1 MAITSAQQEVLKI
14 VVGLFNAVPGKSNF
28 DGLSALVDE
37 GMTSLQIA
45 EALDDIPL
53 FVNDI
58 VGSASTIPAKVAI
71 LMNNFG
77 LSTAGDLNPNSA
89 ASQANAYFTLRLGEG
104 AQFGTIVNEAVQY
117 LSAATVP
124 AEFANTVTLLNNKA
138 TVSEYYSVTKGLQ
151 ASTLAELQQ
160 ILSKVTATSDVSTP
174 EKIDALI
181 AQATDSVA
189 PEATAATFDYVEN
202 ATDATVLGTVAAT
215 DNVGVTGFEIVS
227 GNDSSFFA
235 IDASGKITLTA
246 AGVASAANDF
256 EADPNSVTLG
266 VVALDVAGNRSA
278 AVDVILNETDVDD
291 VAPAIDIDNPASI
304 SGSTITMNFNEA
316 LKSGSIPAGTSF
328 TVLQGS
334 TAIGVNSV
342 TVSGSSVTLG
352 LSSAPTDAVTV
363 SYVAPS
369 TNPLQ
374 DAQGNKVADISA
386 LNADIDT
393 AAPTLVSSTPAD
405 NIVDVA
411 VADNIVLTFSEPIK
425 AGTGDIKIVSSTG
438 ADDRT
443 ISITDPQVA
452 ISGNTVTINPTTDLS
467 PGLDY
472 SIQMAVGVL
481 KDNSDLDFAG
491 LIGATALNFTTV
503 QPVTE
508 RLTSSSDIKSG
519 NVFDGSLDILSG
531 QSVETLTAGD
541 RLTATGS
548 NTALNAAIQEYAHS
562 VLPLKLT
569 GIETVN
575 VSATTLLPTGAAAG
589 APTLNLANAD
599 TSTKNF
605 SISGQVQNFTLTN
618 IPNVISAMG
627 ITAAGNGADFTG
639 TFASTALAG
648 ASDSTTLTL
657 NQLTGGATPA
667 ANATD
672 VTLQPSSAGSGF
684 ETLNIISSGGVPNN
698 LRSLTDGNGTSLGTV
713 NFSGSQNLWI
723 TNALDDTVTTVNAS
737 GTSPMTGNLVVT
749 VGAASGNVATTGG
762 SGDDT
767 LTYAGTYNTSD
778 VINGGAD
785 TAAFTTDGLVAQKD
799 TLSLTNATA
808 IVTAKQTNVSN
819 IETIQVSNA
828 LNGALNLTHFGAVNA
843 KLTGGLGAASTITYT
858 SGTGGLVIDTT
869 DTGANTLGITMSG
882 SATTDTLNVDIK
894 NADMGAAFTTTGVE
908 TVNLRSMIGEDGT
921 VADGGANTA
930 TAITLTDTAATETLN
945 ISGDQAFTLT
955 GAVTA
960 NVINAGSM
968 SGAFTMAAST
978 VATGGAQIT
987 GGSGNDTLC
996 GSGVNDIITGG
1007 AGNDRIIGSGNQGA
1021 LVANQADLLTG
1032 GAGVD
1037 TFVFY
1042 DTLAGAATVSNA
1054 TNVTLTQITDFV
1066 AGTDKIALI
1075 TGGPATSVNLNTAQ
1089 TISTAAN
1096 AGAIIT
1102 GMTALT
1108 TGSVVAGALQAAVV
1122 TVSGGAA
1129 AGTYLYVN
1137 DTTAGLSATNDMLI
1151 NITGV
1156 SGTITSSDF
1165 VFA

>member
-1 MAITSAQQEVLKI
+1 MAITSTQQEVLKI

-28 DGLSALVDE
+28 DGLSALLDG
-37 GMTSLQIA
+37 GMTSLQVA

-58 VGSASTIPAKVAI
+58 IGNAATVPAKVAI

-89 ASQANAYFTLRLGEG
+89 ASQANAFFTARIEG
-104 AQFGTIVNEAVQY
+104 GATFGAIVDEAVQF
-117 LSAATVP
+117 LSTGSVP
-124 AEFANTVTLLNNKA
+124 AEFADTAALLNNKA
-138 TVSEYYSVTKGLQ
+138 AVAEYYSVTKGLS
-151 ASTLAELQQ
+151 ASTLEGLQQ
-160 ILSKVTATSDVSTP
+160 IISKVTATTDVSTP
-174 EKIDALI
+174 AALDNVI
-181 AQATDSVA
+181 AQATDGVA

-266 VVALDVAGNRSA
+266 VVALDAAGNQSA

-291 VAPAIDIDNPASI
+291 IAPAIDVDNPASI
-304 SGSTITMNFNEA
+304 SGSTITMNFDEA
-316 LKSGSIPAGTSF
+316 LKAGSIPAGTSF

-334 TAIGVNSV
+334 TVISVNTV
-342 TVSGSSVTLG
+342 TVSGSSVALG
-352 LSSAPTDAVTV
+352 LSSAPTAAVTV
-363 SYVAPS
+363 SYVAPGA
-369 TNPLQ
+369 NALQ
-374 DAQGNKVADISA
+374 DAKGNKVADISA
-386 LNADIDT
+386 LDAEIDT
-393 AAPTLVSSTPAD
+393 AAPTLVSSTPVD

-411 VADNIVLTFSEPIK
+411 VGENIVLTFSEPVK
-425 AGTGDIKIVSSTG
+425 AGTGNIKIVSSTG

-443 ISITDPQVA
+443 ISITDSQVT

-472 SIQMAVGVL
+472 SIQIAAGVL
-481 KDNSDLDFAG
+481 KDNSDLEFAG

-548 NTALNAAIQEYAHS
+548 NTALNVAIQEYVHS

-627 ITAAGNGADFTG
+627 ITAAANGADFTG

-657 NQLTGGATPA
+657 NQMTGGATPA

-672 VTLQPSSAGSGF
+672 VTLQPSAAGSGF
-684 ETLNIISSGGVPNN
+684 ETLNIVSSGGVPNN
-698 LRSLTDGNGTSLGTV
+698 LRSLTDGNGTSLATV

-723 TNALDDTVTTVNAS
+723 TNALDDTVTTVNAG

-749 VGAASGNVATTGG
+749 VGAASGNVTATGG

-767 LTYAGTYNTSD
+767 LTYGATYNTSD

-785 TAAFTTDGLVAQKD
+785 TAVFTTGGLVAQKD

-819 IETIQVSNA
+819 IETIQVSDA

-843 KLTGGLGAASTITYT
+843 KLTGGLGGASTITYT
-858 SGTGGLVIDTT
+858 SGTGGLVIDTA
-869 DTGANTLGITMSG
+869 DTGAALGITMSG

-894 NADMGAAFTTTGVE
+894 NADMLAFTTTGVE
-908 TVNLRSMIGEDGT
+908 TVNLRSLIGEDGT
-921 VADGGANTA
+921 VADVSANTA
-930 TAITLTDTAATETLN
+930 TTITLTDTAATETLN
-945 ISGDQAFTLT
+945 ISGDQAFTLS

-968 SGAFTMAAST
+968 SAAFTMAAST

-987 GGSGNDTLC
+987 GGSGNDTLF

-1054 TNVTLTQITDFV
+1054 TNVNLTQITDFV

-1075 TGGPATSVNLNTAQ
+1075 TGGPATTVNLNTAQ
-1089 TISTAAN
+1089 TISTAAD
-1096 AGAIIT
+1096 AAAIIT
-1102 GMTALT
+1102 GMTAL
-1108 TGSVVAGALQAAVV
+1108 GSASAPAGILQAVV
-1122 TVSGGAA
+1122 ITVSGGAA

-1137 DTTAGLSATNDMLI
+1137 DTTAATDPTNDLLI